1 MNQPGVT
8 THTEFVL
15 RRLGDDFNQ
24 FVGDLWRAVPLW
36 LLALAVAA
44 ITARLVYRSA
54 TKGTRKHGQPDP
66 TGTALWWAAF
76 GSTVAL
82 VIWFLAAY
90 FHRDNLQASTA
101 GETAATGTQA
111 NSVLWVVFTSAVFL
125 LGLVFVVLMY
135 LKDTRSIRWP
145 AAVGLATVRILVYA
159 ILCFVF
165 LLPAVQ
171 KWERV
176 ERKSRVVVLLDV
188 SPSMTTVSDEVGT
201 PSGVKPKFRM
211 THVLDFLTDD
221 KVAFVQRLT
230 AKNPV
235 VVYRFGNRLDED
247 SQLLGRDQA
256 GFTRAEWEAFASY
269 DLKPFILR
277 SLSAEG
283 REALGNSSAWE
294 PTRPGNVA
302 WAESWLARPEEE
314 MIPAGVSE
322 ADAAAIKAERGKL
335 AARINTARTI
345 LQGTNVVDSVT
356 AAVNREA
363 PNMVQ
368 GVIVISDGRGNLG
381 SDSGFTELKE
391 RATREKIPIFTVAVG
406 EDRQAA
412 AIAITDLQAPDTTP
426 PDEPFKVIVEADG
439 VNLAQQTVEVMLDL
453 FGPGKNPKE
462 DRPDVTLDD
471 SRRDR
476 TKGTREPYQIAF
488 APGDPP
494 HGQVEFVVDPAQLPA
509 ELTVE
514 ASDAGVAR
522 RVLKEGQ
529 WSAVARIKRHEKE
542 AFPDEEHLLE
552 RPRIQVIKKPL
563 RVLLVASGP
572 SREYQALRT
581 LLVREMQENRAE
593 LCILLQNEGGLL
605 GNIVQDVP
613 ASRLL
618 VRWPTKL
625 DTSVK
630 RKEAKDAKEQEEI
643 DKERFYN
650 LNEYDLIIAF
660 DPDLT
665 EITKDQ
671 ADQLKTWV
679 QEQGGGLIFVADQVN
694 TYQLARVEANSRL
707 SPILDVLPVVPAD
720 RHVLGGR
727 PIPRTP
733 RRLYL
738 NPIPG
743 SDLLKLDEEVQN
755 DPVAGWERFFTD
767 RPKYVPQADL
777 ARELFP
783 RRGFMRC
790 YPVKE
795 DVGVKAGAA
804 VLAEFADRGE
814 FTPDSPSRR
823 PWLVTNNP
831 AAGWRTAY
839 MASGEMHKTIGFDKE
854 LFNRFWVKL
863 TKYMAAKRN
872 VKAARGR
879 VLIGEEY
886 VSGGPVRVQA
896 RVLNQSSKPY
906 PPAGPGSIDPKFRV
920 VQIAPNGDEKH
931 VGLYPMTAKQ
941 GATEFD
947 GYYQG
952 QFLADPTKF
961 PPGDADKRFR
971 YRVVIDVP
979 DSAAETIEGEFKV
992 RLSNPEKDNT
1002 RPDIAAMRAMA
1013 GAVDADFAARLT
1025 NPEVREK
1032 LLAGLPAESGVQ
1044 KLAFRIGDPGLVGLI
1059 PECMKTEEK
1068 EAQNRGPVTDLWDKG
1083 FTLPAWLTSW
1093 WSSTPVT
1100 ISYVMLLV
1108 IGLLCV
1114 EWVGRK
1120 LLRLA

>member
-1 MNQPGVT
+1 MNQPGAT
-8 THTEFVL
+8 TQTEFVL
-15 RRLGDDFNQ
+15 RRLGDDFSQ
-24 FVGDLWRAVPLW
+24 FVGDLWKAVPLW

-44 ITARLVYRSA
+44 IVARLVYRSA
-54 TKGTRKHGQPDP
+54 TKGTRKAGADP
-66 TGTALWWAAF
+66 TGIALWWAAF

-82 VIWFLAAY
+82 VGWFLVA
-90 FHRDNLQASTA
+90 FFKRDNLQASTA
-101 GETAATGTQA
+101 GESAATGTQA
-111 NSVLWVVFTSAVFL
+111 NAVLWVVFTAAVFV
-125 LGLVFVVLMY
+125 LGTVFVILSYVR
-135 LKDTRSIRWP
+135 DSRSVRWP
-145 AAVGLATVRILVYA
+145 AAAGLAALRILVYA

-171 KWERV
+171 TWEKV
-176 ERKSRVVVLLDV
+176 EKKSRVVILLDV

-201 PSGVKPKFRM
+201 VSGKKPKMRM
-211 THVLDFLTDD
+211 GHVLDFLTDE
-221 KVAFVQRLT
+221 KVAFIQKLT

-235 VVYRFGNRLDED
+235 VVYRFGNRLDEE
-247 SQLLGRDQA
+247 SQTFGRDEA
-256 GFTRAEWEAFASY
+256 GFSRAEWEAFAAY
-269 DLKPFILR
+269 DFKPFLLKG
-277 SLSAEG
+277 LSPEG
-283 REALGNSSAWE
+283 REAVLNSAAWE
-294 PTRPGNVA
+294 GQRPGTA
-302 WAESWLARPEEE
+302 GWAESWLARPEEE
-314 MIPAGVSE
+314 AIPAGIPES
-322 ADAAAIKAERGKL
+322 DAAALKAERAKL
-335 AARINTARTI
+335 AARITTAKTI

-368 GVIVISDGRGNLG
+368 GIIVISDGRGNLG
-381 SDSGFTELKE
+381 SDTGFAELKE
-391 RATREKIPIFTVAVG
+391 RATRETIPIFTVAVG

-426 PDEPFKVIVEADG
+426 PDEPFKIVVEADG
-439 VNLAQQTVEVMLDL
+439 VNLARETVDVFLDL
-453 FGPGKNPKE
+453 FLPGKNPKE
-462 DRPDVTLDD
+462 DRPDFTLDD
-471 SRRDR
+471 RRRDR
-476 TKGTREPYQIAF
+476 TKGAAEPYTLTF

-494 HGQVEFVVDPAQLPA
+494 HGQVEFVIDPAVLPS

-514 ASDAGVAR
+514 ATDAGIAK
-522 RVLKEGQ
+522 RVLKEGA
-529 WSAVARIKRHEKE
+529 WSAVARIKRHDKE
-542 AFPDEEHLLE
+542 AFPDAEHLME

-563 RVLLVASGP
+563 RVLLVGSGP
-572 SREYQALRT
+572 SREYQSLRT
-581 LLVREMQENRAE
+581 LLVREMQENRVE
-593 LCILLQNEGGLL
+593 LCILLQNEGGHL

-630 RKEAKDAKEQEEI
+630 RKEGKDPKEQEEA

-665 EITKDQ
+665 ELTKQQ
-671 ADQLKTWV
+671 AEDLRLWV

-738 NPIPG
+738 HPIPG
-743 SDLLKLDEEVQN
+743 SDLLKLDEEVPN

-767 RPKYVPQADL
+767 RPKYLPQADL

-783 RRGFMRC
+783 HRGFMRC

-795 DVGVKAGAA
+795 DGVKAGAA

-814 FTPDSPSRR
+814 FTPDAPSRR

-831 AAGWRTAY
+831 AAGWRTCY
-839 MASGEMHKTIGFDKE
+839 MASGEMHKTMGYDKE
-854 LFNRFWVKL
+854 LFNRFWIKL
-863 TKYMAAKRN
+863 GKYMAAKRN

-879 VLIGEEY
+879 VLVGEEY
-886 VSGGPVRVQA
+886 VSGGPVRIQA

-906 PPAGPGSIDPKFRV
+906 PASGPGSVDPKFRV
-920 VQIAPNGDEKH
+920 VQIAPNGDEKL
-931 VGLYPMTAKQ
+931 VGLYPLNAKQ
-941 GATEFD
+941 AATEFD

-952 QFLADPTKF
+952 QLLADPAKF
-961 PPGDADKRFR
+961 PTGDADKRFR

-979 DSAAETIEGEFKV
+979 DSAGETIEGEFKI
-992 RLSNPEKDNT
+992 RLSNPELDNT
-1002 RPDIAAMRAMA
+1002 RPDLAALRAMA
-1013 GAVDADFAARLT
+1013 GDVNADFAARLT
-1025 NPEVREK
+1025 NAEVRDK
-1032 LLAGLPAESGVQ
+1032 LLTGLPAENGVQ
-1044 KLAFRIGDPGLVGLI
+1044 KLAFRIGDAGLVALI

-1068 EAQNRGPVTDLWDKG
+1068 ETQNRGPVDDLWDKG
-1083 FTLPAWLTSW
+1083 FALPPWAGSGLPGQNRS
-1093 WSSTPVT
+1093 V
-1100 ISYVMLLV
+1100 SYVLLLV
-1108 IGLLCV
+1108 VLLLAA
-1114 EWVGRK
+1114 EWLGRK

>member
-8 THTEFVL
+8 RHDEFVL
-15 RRLGDDFNQ
+15 RRLGDDFFQ
-24 FVGDLWRAVPLW
+24 FVGDLWKAVPLW
-36 LLALAVAA
+36 LLALALAA
-44 ITARLVYRSA
+44 IVARLVYRSS
-54 TKGTRKHGQPDP
+54 TKATRKPGQPDP
-66 TGTALWWAAF
+66 TGTALWWSAF
-76 GSTVAL
+76 GSTVTL
-82 VIWFLAAY
+82 VVWFLAAY
-90 FHRDNLQASTA
+90 FRRDNTQSSTA
-101 GETAATGTQA
+101 GESAATGTQA
-111 NSVLWVVFTSAVFL
+111 NAILWIVFTCAAFVLGTVFAI
-125 LGLVFVVLMY
+125 LMY
-135 LKDTRSIRWP
+135 IRDCRSIRWP
-145 AAVGLATVRILVYA
+145 VAAALAALRVLVYA
-159 ILCFVF
+159 ILCTVF

-171 KWERV
+171 TWERV
-176 ERKSRVVVLLDV
+176 EKKSRVVILLDV
-188 SPSMTTVSDEVGT
+188 SPSMTTISDEVGPT
-201 PSGVKPKFRM
+201 ASRKPKFRM

-221 KVAFVQRLT
+221 KVAFIQKLT

-235 VVYRFGNRLDED
+235 VVYRFSNRLDED
-247 SQLLGRDQA
+247 AQHFGRDES
-256 GFTRAEWEAFASY
+256 GFSRAEWEAFAAY
-269 DLKPFILR
+269 DFKPFLLR
-277 SLSAEG
+277 ALSPEG
-283 REALGNSSAWE
+283 REALANSAAWE
-294 PTRPGNVA
+294 GARPGTAA

-314 MIPAGVSE
+314 VIPAGIPE
-322 ADAAAIKAERGKL
+322 ADAAALKADRTKL
-335 AARINTARTI
+335 AARVNTAKTI

-363 PNMVQ
+363 TNMVQ
-368 GVIVISDGRGNLG
+368 GVIVISDGRSNLG
-381 SDSGFTELKE
+381 SDSGFAELKE

-412 AIAITDLQAPDTTP
+412 AIAITDLQAPDSTP
-426 PDEPFKVIVEADG
+426 PDEGFKVVVEADG
-439 VNLAQQTVEVMLDL
+439 VNLAGQEVEVMLDL
-453 FGPGKNPKE
+453 FLPGKNPKE
-462 DRPDVTLDD
+462 DRPDFTLDD
-471 SRRDR
+471 RRRD
-476 TKGTREPYQIAF
+476 KMQGTREPYMLTF

-494 HGQVEFVVDPAQLPA
+494 HGQVEFVVDPALLPS

-514 ASDAGVAR
+514 ATDAGTVK
-522 RVLKEGQ
+522 RVLKEGS
-529 WSAVARIKRHEKE
+529 WSAVARIKRNEKE
-542 AFPDEEHLLE
+542 AFPEAEHTLE

-563 RVLLVASGP
+563 RVLLIASGP

-581 LLVREMQENRAE
+581 LLVREMQENRVE

-660 DPDLT
+660 DPDLS
-665 EITKDQ
+665 ELTKQQ
-671 ADQLKTWV
+671 AEDLKLWV

-707 SPILDVLPVVPAD
+707 SPILDILPVVPAD
-720 RHVLGGR
+720 SHVLRGR

-738 NPIPG
+738 HPIPG
-743 SDLLKLDEEVQN
+743 SDLLKLDEEVAN

-767 RPKYVPQADL
+767 RPKYAPVTDL
-777 ARELFP
+777 SRELFP
-783 RRGFMRC
+783 HRGFMRC

-795 DVGVKAGAA
+795 DGVKAGAA

-831 AAGWRTAY
+831 AAGWRTCY
-839 MASGEMHKTIGFDKE
+839 MASGEMHKTIGYDKE

-863 TKYMAAKRN
+863 AKYMAAKRN

-879 VLIGEEY
+879 VLLGEEY
-886 VSGGPVRVQA
+886 VSGGPIRVQA

-906 PPAGPGSIDPKFRV
+906 PATGPGSVDPKFRI
-920 VQIAPNGDEKH
+920 VQLAPNGDEKH
-931 VGLYPMTAKQ
+931 IGIYPMTPKQ
-941 GATEFD
+941 GPNEFD

-952 QFLADPTKF
+952 QLLADPAKF
-961 PPGDADKRFR
+961 PPGDADKRYR

-979 DSAAETIEGEFKV
+979 DSAGETIEGEFKI
-992 RLSNPEKDNT
+992 RLSDPEKDNT
-1002 RPDIAAMRAMA
+1002 RPDLVAMRAMA
-1013 GAVDADFAARLT
+1013 GDVTADFAARLT
-1025 NPEVREK
+1025 NAEVRDK

-1044 KLAFRIGDPGLVGLI
+1044 KLAFRLGDAGLVALI

-1068 EAQNRGPVTDLWDKG
+1068 ESQNRGPVNDLWDKG
-1083 FTLPAWLTSW
+1083 FTLPAWMTSW
-1093 WSSTPVT
+1093 AASTPVT
-1100 ISYVMLLV
+1100 ISYVLLLV
-1108 IGLLCV
+1108 VGLLCV
-1114 EWVGRK
+1114 EWLGRK
-1120 LLRLA
+1120 LQRLA